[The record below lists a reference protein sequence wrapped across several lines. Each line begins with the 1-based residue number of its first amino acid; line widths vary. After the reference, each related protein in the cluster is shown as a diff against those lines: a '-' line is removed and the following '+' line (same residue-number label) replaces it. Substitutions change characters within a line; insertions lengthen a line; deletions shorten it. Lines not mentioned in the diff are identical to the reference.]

1 MAELIIIR
9 TLLRCWTVSDSEEG
23 FNLVL
28 GRTGDATLLLNKS
41 GRMLLLKVIGFVM
54 VLRVCGEDGDFMLPL

>member
-28 GRTGDATLLLNKS
+28 GRDRNATLLLNKS
-41 GRMLLLKVIGFVM
+41 GWMLLLQGDQI
-54 VLRVCGEDGDFMLPL
+54 RDGASRLW

>member
-28 GRTGDATLLLNKS
+28 GRNATLLLNKS
-41 GRMLLLKVIGFVM
+41 GGMLLLKVIRFVM